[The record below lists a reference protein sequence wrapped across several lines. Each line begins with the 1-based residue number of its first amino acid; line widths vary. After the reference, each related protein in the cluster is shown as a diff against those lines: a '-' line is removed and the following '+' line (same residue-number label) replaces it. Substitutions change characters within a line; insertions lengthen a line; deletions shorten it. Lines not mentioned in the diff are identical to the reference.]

1 MNRKPVTLTTRLL
14 TMVELTMLS
23 LNVRGLNN
31 NIKRVKCQQ
40 LMHRQ
45 KADDVLIQESHLRQ
59 GDVSKIQDKKY
70 KVISSSSSSSK
81 SKGVII
87 VFKRNLPTK
96 IEKTYSDNLGRLTYV
111 CTTIYDTKLA
121 FVAIYAQTIFEKNFY
136 PSVMQ
141 ELGTMTVPPLKDRLQ
156 AVQGGDPDEPDRS
169 PR

>member
-1 MNRKPVTLTTRLL
+1 MGLARRRGTLTI
-14 TMVELTMLS
+14 LS

-45 KADDVLIQESHLRQ
+45 KADVVLIQESHLRQ
-59 GDVSKIQDKKY
+59 GDVSKIQDKQY
-70 KVISSSSSSSK
+70 KMISSSSSSSK

-111 CTTIYDTKLA
+111 CTTIYDTKIA
-121 FVAIYAQTIFEKNFY
+121 FVAIYAPTIFEKNFY

-141 ELGTMTVPPLKDRLQ
+141 ELLTLSEYKMII
-156 AVQGGDPDEPDRS
+156 GGDMNAVSILQNASNSFRKLHG
-169 PR
+169 

>member
-1 MNRKPVTLTTRLL
+1 QRHSSTGTNLT
-14 TMVELTMLS
+14 S

-45 KADDVLIQESHLRQ
+45 KADVVLIQESHLRQ
-59 GDVSKIQDKKY
+59 GDVSKIQDKQY

-96 IEKTYSDNLGRLTYV
+96 IEKTYSDNLGRDLNRYMNCVLFCLSMRKKRLTDLNGNTYGL
-111 CTTIYDTKLA
+111 Y
-121 FVAIYAQTIFEKNFY
+121 
-136 PSVMQ
+136 
-141 ELGTMTVPPLKDRLQ
+141 
-156 AVQGGDPDEPDRS
+156 
-169 PR
+169 